1 MENSNMINCI
11 CVDDEPL
18 AREVISQ
25 LVVNHPKLKLVNSFN
40 NALEAKEWLSANE
53 CDVVFTDIN
62 MPGINGID
70 FANAIKDS
78 STLVVFTTAYSEYA
92 VEAFEIEALDFL
104 LKPISPS
111 RLEKTVS
118 RIEEYYQLKNSDDS
132 KQVELAEG
140 FIYVKSDSRLVKIS
154 YNDIKYVEA
163 FADYVKIWCADG
175 KRIVTL
181 QTMKNMEKELPSALF
196 QRIHRSFIAS
206 IGSISEIRPNAVVI
220 DELELPI
227 GKNYKE
233 QLMDIISKKRL

>member
-1 MENSNMINCI
+1 MINCI

-111 RLEKTVS
+111 RLEKNG
-118 RIEEYYQLKNSDDS
+118 E
-132 KQVELAEG
+132 
-140 FIYVKSDSRLVKIS
+140 
-154 YNDIKYVEA
+154 
-163 FADYVKIWCADG
+163 
-175 KRIVTL
+175 
-181 QTMKNMEKELPSALF
+181 
-196 QRIHRSFIAS
+196 
-206 IGSISEIRPNAVVI
+206 
-220 DELELPI
+220 
-227 GKNYKE
+227 
-233 QLMDIISKKRL
+233 